1 MNMKADLNTITMWLV
16 VIGAIN
22 WGLAP
27 MGYDLV
33 DMLLGSIPMLASLVY
48 YLVGLSGLYVG
59 YNMVSGK

>member
-1 MNMKADLNTITMWLV
+1 MKTDLNTITMWLV

-27 MGYDLV
+27 MNYNLV
-33 DMLLGSIPMLASLVY
+33 DMLLGSVPMLASLVY

>member
-22 WGLAP
+22 WGTTEL
-27 MGYDLV
+27 GYDLV
-33 DMLLGSIPMLASLVY
+33 AMLLGSVPMLASLVY